1 MSNFICTSDKSTAD
15 KLKEQGFQL
24 ISNEKGMF
32 TFLNNAKLNFSD
44 AEKKKIS
51 YTNMLSI

>member
-1 MSNFICTSDKSTAD
+1 MNNFICTSDENTAD

-24 ISNEKGMF
+24 VSNEHGMF
-32 TFLNNAKLNFSD
+32 TFINNVKLNFSD
-44 AEKKKIS
+44 EEKKKIS